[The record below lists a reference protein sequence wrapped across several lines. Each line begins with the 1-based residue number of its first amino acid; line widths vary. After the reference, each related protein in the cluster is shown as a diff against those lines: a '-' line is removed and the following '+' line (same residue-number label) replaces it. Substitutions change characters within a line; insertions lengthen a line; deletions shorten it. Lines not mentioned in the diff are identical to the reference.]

1 METAISLDIKHALRQ
16 MGINPIKAMELL
28 AFETAVHATAGME
41 SPPKTALPES
51 NHAYHASEME
61 R

>member
-1 METAISLDIKHALRQ
+1 METTISLDIKHALQQ

-28 AFETAVHATAGME
+28 AFETAGYVTPGME
-41 SPPKTALPES
+41 LPTKTALPES
-51 NHAYHASEME
+51 NPLYLASEME